1 MFRKI
6 FVFVIIL
13 VFFIT
18 GCSNEDPD
26 MYEVSRSD
34 MTEKLVNI
42 NFDYQLPAKL
52 PFEVQSIQ
60 ANRPPTDQAMFS
72 LAFYGPDGEY
82 LFLDVSNSEIKQKS
96 ENNMEE
102 VKIGDKKGSY
112 LENDQGAKILFWK
125 TNGVS
130 YQLSLKESEEQQGY
144 TKEDLVHIAR
154 SFE

>member
-6 FVFVIIL
+6 FVFVVIL
-13 VFFIT
+13 VFFTT
-18 GCSNEDPD
+18 GCSNENSD
-26 MYEVSRSD
+26 MYEVNRSD

-72 LAFYGPDGEY
+72 LAFYGPNGEY
-82 LFLDVSNSEIKQKS
+82 LFLDVSNSEIKRES

-102 VKIGDKKGSY
+102 VKIGDKTGSY
-112 LENDQGAKILFWK
+112 LENDQGAKMLFWK
-125 TNGVS
+125 SNGVS
-130 YQLSLKESEEQQGY
+130 YQLSLKEAEEQQGY
-144 TKEDLVHIAR
+144 NKNDLIMVAE